1 MMTGRTV
8 AVTALLTL
16 AGLGVISCSSDEKNV
31 GADVRVTACT
41 PDPAGG
47 RPSAQGRITNN
58 SSKDSAYAFRV
69 SFIDTAGNKVSE
81 GAVAVADVEAGG
93 NAMWRTQGATDAKGR
108 LTCSVSDVS
117 RTAVQ

>member
-1 MMTGRTV
+1 MLTGRAV
-8 AVTALLTL
+8 AVTTLLTL
-16 AGLGVISCSSDEKNV
+16 AGLGTASCSSDEKNAA
-31 GADVRVTACT
+31 ADVTVTACT

-58 SSKDSAYAFRV
+58 SSKASAYAFRV

-93 NAMWRTQGATDAKGR
+93 NAVWRTQGAASAKGR
-108 LTCSVSDVS
+108 LTCSVSDVT
-117 RTAVQ
+117 RTAV

>member
-1 MMTGRTV
+1 MLTGRTV
-8 AVTALLTL
+8 AVTTLLTL
-16 AGLGVISCSSDEKNV
+16 AGLGTASCSSDEKNAA
-31 GADVRVTACT
+31 ADVTVTACT

-58 SSKDSAYAFRV
+58 SSKASAYAFRV

-93 NAMWRTQGATDAKGR
+93 NAVWRTQGAASAKGR
-108 LTCSVSDVS
+108 LTCSVSDVT